1 MLLNSFIAL
10 LAVLAFAF
18 ALSALFKIKPA
29 FTPLVSLAVLVD
41 LSVMFALVNMLKA
54 GVAFSYGLAFGL
66 FAFALYKNRDSLKEK
81 ARRFFSP
88 GVILFAVSCL
98 AMLAFLAYKQPL
110 MYEWDEFSFWGI
122 SQKLVK
128 NRDALYTYYKSS
140 MIGNSTPPTLAVLSY
155 FFQRFNPAFTEWISY
170 FGYDVMFFACYAA
183 FTAPFEKKSWNSAF
197 AVYLFGFLSPYIF
210 EVYTKIIYLEPV
222 YISSYADIPL
232 GVVFAGA
239 MALALFADSGKSRDI
254 LVVLPVL
261 MFLTLIKD
269 MGFALSCIVIFIFFF
284 DAVAGKKEFS
294 FVRLKGFWGKCRAA
308 ASMMAVTVAAFMSW
322 AIHMAK
328 VMEVNRF
335 ELGGRTNMGMAQML
349 ITGVKEL
356 LIGPKSEKFV
366 IIQGQMIDAFFHT
379 KLSFLGSGA
388 VIAAIVMTLF
398 ALSFVLSDKTG
409 KKRTV
414 AMALCSAVGFVGYYI
429 FHLFLYVYIFKDNA
443 YGLVSYNRYIYP
455 YYIGWLCL
463 AVFSLC
469 LAVKNGRK
477 AWAKAGLF
485 VFVAVI
491 FWMFT
496 YFTRYDCL
504 FIDANQLTYTT
515 RISVKNK
522 ADAIREYVGEDDVIY
537 CYSGGDNSER
547 WFMYTFEFA
556 DNYLVEDLAVD
567 VRGLDEEQT
576 REKYRQ
582 SLYERFKQTG
592 VTHVLID
599 NSSDFFV
606 KTFGDLFDVPMD
618 DVGLNSVAYYKVNYT
633 RDFFNFTLVAM
644 EYIDS

>member
-1 MLLNSFIAL
+1 MLNSFIAL

-81 ARRFFSP
+81 VRRFFSP

-239 MALALFADSGKSRDI
+239 MALALFADSGKRRDI
-254 LVVLPVL
+254 LAVLPVL
-261 MFLTLIKD
+261 MSLTLIKD

-308 ASMMAVTVAAFMSW
+308 ASMLAVTVAAFMSW

-366 IIQGQMIDAFFHT
+366 IIQEQMIDAFFHT

-477 AWAKAGLF
+477 AAAKTGLF
-485 VFVAVI
+485 IFVAVI
-491 FWMFT
+491 FRMFT

-515 RISVKNK
+515 KISVKNK
-522 ADAIREYVGEDDVIY
+522 ADAIREYVCEDDVIY

>member
-1 MLLNSFIAL
+1 MLNSFIAL
-10 LAVLAFAF
+10 LSVLAFAF

-98 AMLAFLAYKQPL
+98 AMLVFLAYKQPL

-128 NRDALYTYYKSS
+128 NHDALYTYYKSS

-183 FTAPFEKKSWNSAF
+183 FTAPFEKKGWNSAF

-239 MALALFADSGKSRDI
+239 MALALFADSGKSGDI
-254 LVVLPVL
+254 LPVLPVL

-269 MGFALSCIVIFIFFF
+269 MGFALSCIVIFVFFF

-308 ASMMAVTVAAFMSW
+308 VSMLAVTVAAFMAW
-322 AIHMAK
+322 AIHMAT

-356 LIGPKSEKFV
+356 IIGPQSEKFV
-366 IIQGQMIDAFFHT
+366 IIQQQMIDAFFHT
-379 KLSFLGSGA
+379 KLSFLGSGV
-388 VIAAIVMTLF
+388 VIAAIVMAIF
-398 ALSFVLSDKTG
+398 AISFVLSDKTG

-414 AMALCSAVGFVGYYI
+414 AMALSSRIGFAGYYI

-469 LAVKNGRK
+469 LAVKNGKR
-477 AWAKAGLF
+477 AWAKAALF
-485 VFVAVI
+485 VFVAAV
-491 FWMFT
+491 FRMFT

-504 FIDANQLTYTT
+504 FIEANQLTYTT

-522 ADAIREYVGEDDVIY
+522 ADAIREYVGKDDVIY

-582 SLYERFKQTG
+582 SLYERFKQEG
-592 VTHVLID
+592 VTHILID
-599 NSSDFFV
+599 NSSEFFV
-606 KTFGDLFDVPMD
+606 ETFGDLFDIPMD
-618 DVGLNSVAYYKVNYT
+618 DVGLDTVAYYKVNYT
-633 RDFFNFTLVAM
+633 QDFFNFTLVAM
-644 EYIDS
+644 EYVYG

>member
-41 LSVMFALVNMLKA
+41 LSVIFALVNMLKA

-66 FAFALYKNRDSLKEK
+66 FTFALYKNRDSLKEK

-98 AMLAFLAYKQPL
+98 AMLVFLAYKQPL

-155 FFQRFNPAFTEWISY
+155 FFRRFNPAFTEWISY
-170 FGYDVMFFACYAA
+170 FGYDVMFFACYAT

-239 MALALFADSGKSRDI
+239 MALALFADGEKSRDTLAI
-254 LVVLPVL
+254 LPAL

-284 DAVAGKKEFS
+284 DAVVGKKEFS
-294 FVRLKGFWGKCRAA
+294 FVRLKGFFGKCRAA
-308 ASMMAVTVAAFMSW
+308 ASMLAVTVAAFMSW

-379 KLSFLGSGA
+379 KLSFLGSGV
-388 VIAAIVMTLF
+388 VITAIVLGLF
-398 ALSFVLSDKTG
+398 TLSFVLSDKTG

-414 AMALCSAVGFVGYYI
+414 AMALSSVVGFVGYYI

-504 FIDANQLTYTT
+504 FIEANQLTYTT
-515 RISVKNK
+515 RISVKSK
-522 ADAIREYVGEDDVIY
+522 ADAIRKYVGEDDVIY

-556 DNYLVEDLAVD
+556 DNYIVEDLAVD
-567 VRGLDEEQT
+567 VQGLDERQA

-582 SLYERFKQTG
+582 SLYERFKQMG
-592 VTHVLID
+592 VTHILID
-599 NSSDFFV
+599 NSSEFFV
-606 KTFGDLFDVPMD
+606 KTFGDLFDVPMN
-618 DVGLNSVAYYKVNYT
+618 DVGLDSVAYYKVNYT
-633 RDFFNFTLVAM
+633 QDFFNFTLVDM
-644 EYIDS
+644 ENVYG

>member
-1 MLLNSFIAL
+1 MLNSFIAL

-41 LSVMFALVNMLKA
+41 LAVMFALVNMLKA

-98 AMLAFLAYKQPL
+98 AMLVFLAYKQPL

-254 LVVLPVL
+254 LAVLPVL

-308 ASMMAVTVAAFMSW
+308 ASMLAVTVAAFMSW

-477 AWAKAGLF
+477 AAAKTGLF
-485 VFVAVI
+485 IFVAVI
-491 FWMFT
+491 FRMFT

-633 RDFFNFTLVAM
+633 RDFFNFTFVAM

>member
-1 MLLNSFIAL
+1 MLNSFIAL

-183 FTAPFEKKSWNSAF
+183 FTAPFEKKRWNSAF

-239 MALALFADSGKSRDI
+239 MALALFADGEKSRDT
-254 LVVLPVL
+254 LAVLPAL

-284 DAVAGKKEFS
+284 DAVVGKKEFS
-294 FVRLKGFWGKCRAA
+294 FVRLKGFFGKCRAA
-308 ASMMAVTVAAFMSW
+308 ASMLAVTVAAFMSW

-379 KLSFLGSGA
+379 KLSFLGSGV
-388 VIAAIVMTLF
+388 VITAIVLGLF
-398 ALSFVLSDKTG
+398 TLSFVLSDKTG

-414 AMALCSAVGFVGYYI
+414 AMALSSAVGFVGYYI

-504 FIDANQLTYTT
+504 FIEANQLTYTT
-515 RISVKNK
+515 RISVKSK
-522 ADAIREYVGEDDVIY
+522 ADAIRKYVGEDDVIY

>member
-41 LSVMFALVNMLKA
+41 LSVIFALVNMLKA

-88 GVILFAVSCL
+88 GVILFIVSCL
-98 AMLAFLAYKQPL
+98 AMLVFLAYKQPL

-239 MALALFADSGKSRDI
+239 VALALFADSGKSRDI
-254 LVVLPVL
+254 LAVLPVL

-284 DAVAGKKEFS
+284 DAVAGKKNFS
-294 FVRLKGFWGKCRAA
+294 FACLKGFWGKCRAA
-308 ASMMAVTVAAFMSW
+308 ASMLAVTVAAFMSW

-379 KLSFLGSGA
+379 KLSFLGSGV
-388 VIAAIVMTLF
+388 VITAMVLGLF
-398 ALSFVLSDKTG
+398 TLSFVLSDKTG

-414 AMALCSAVGFVGYYI
+414 AMALSSAVGFVGYYI

-491 FWMFT
+491 FRMFT

-504 FIDANQLTYTT
+504 FIEANQLTYTT
-515 RISVKNK
+515 RISVKSK
-522 ADAIREYVGEDDVIY
+522 ADAIRKYVGEDDVIY

-556 DNYLVEDLAVD
+556 DNYTVEDLAVD
-567 VRGLDEEQT
+567 VQGLDERQA

-582 SLYERFKQTG
+582 SLYERFKQMG
-592 VTHVLID
+592 VTHILID
-599 NSSDFFV
+599 NSSEFFV
-606 KTFGDLFDVPMD
+606 KTFGDLFDVPMN
-618 DVGLNSVAYYKVNYT
+618 DVGLDSVAYYKVNYT
-633 RDFFNFTLVAM
+633 QDFFNFTLVAM
-644 EYIDS
+644 ENVYG

>member
-81 ARRFFSP
+81 VRRFFSP

-477 AWAKAGLF
+477 AAAKTGLF
-485 VFVAVI
+485 IFVAVI
-491 FWMFT
+491 FRMFT

>member
-1 MLLNSFIAL
+1 MLNSFTAL

-18 ALSALFKIKPA
+18 ALASLFEIKPA

-41 LSVMFALVNMLKA
+41 LSVIFALVNMLKA

-66 FAFALYKNRDSLKEK
+66 FAFALYKNRDSVKEK

-88 GVILFAVSCL
+88 GVILFIVSSL

-128 NRDALYTYYKSS
+128 NHDALYTYYKSS

-183 FTAPFEKKSWNSAF
+183 FTAPFEKKGWNSAF

-239 MALALFADSGKSRDI
+239 MALALFAGSGKSRDV
-254 LVVLPVL
+254 LAVLPVL

-269 MGFALSCIVIFIFFF
+269 MGFALACIVIFIFFF
-284 DAVAGKKEFS
+284 DAFAGKKEFS
-294 FVRLKGFWGKCRAA
+294 FACLKGFWGKCRAA
-308 ASMMAVTVAAFMSW
+308 VSMLAVTVGAFMAW
-322 AIHMAK
+322 AIHMAT

-349 ITGVKEL
+349 ITGLKEL
-356 LIGPKSEKFV
+356 LIGPQSEKFV
-366 IIQGQMIDAFFHT
+366 IIQQQMIDAFFHT
-379 KLSFLGSGA
+379 KLSFLGSGV
-388 VIAAIVMTLF
+388 VIAAIVMGLF
-398 ALSFVLSDKTG
+398 AVSFVLSDKTG
-409 KKRTV
+409 RKRTV
-414 AMALCSAVGFVGYYI
+414 AMALSSRIGFAGYYI

-469 LAVKNGRK
+469 LAVKNGKK
-477 AWAKAGLF
+477 ARAKTVLF
-485 VFVAVI
+485 VFVAAV
-491 FWMFT
+491 FRMFT

-504 FIDANQLTYTT
+504 FIEANQLTYTT

-522 ADAIREYVGEDDVIY
+522 ADAIRGYVGEDDVIY
-537 CYSGGDNSER
+537 CYSGGDNSEK
-547 WFMYTFEFA
+547 WFMYTFELA
-556 DNYLVEDLAVD
+556 DNYLIEDLSVD
-567 VRGLDEEQT
+567 TEGLDEGQA

-582 SLYERFKQTG
+582 SLYERFKQEG
-592 VTHVLID
+592 VTHILID
-599 NSSDFFV
+599 NSSEFFV

-618 DVGLNSVAYYKVNYT
+618 DVGLDTVAYYKVNYT
-633 RDFFNFTLVAM
+633 QDFFNFTLVAM
-644 EYIDS
+644 EYVYG